1 MIMWYPIDGSSLPAE
16 PVADGNNVPVVKP
29 ADAELLE
36 RERDLARINRVLARA
51 GAGCG
56 GAVLIWGPAG
66 IGKSSLLA
74 QARAMAAAGGARVLR
89 ARGTELEREY
99 GLGVVRQLL
108 DPVLAAASAVQR
120 SEWLDAAAGDAARLV
135 GLAGAAPPPAAVT
148 ADPSFTILHG
158 LYWLCAQLASSGPV
172 SVVIDDAQW
181 ADTASLRYLAHL
193 LPRIEELRISLI
205 IGVRSGEGGEA
216 ADLLARLAADPL
228 SELVEPSPLSQAGV
242 GQLLA
247 RIVAQ
252 PVDPAFV
259 ARCHEA
265 TGGIPFL
272 VEHLARRFAAEG
284 VAATA
289 AAARQIEEFG
299 GDAVARWV
307 RLRLARL
314 GRPAFRLARAMA
326 ILESGEPAEAA
337 QLAGLVP
344 SEAAAARD
352 ALVAAGVLTSGRP
365 VTFLHAIVRRAIYDE
380 IGESER
386 AGRHRQAAQLLA
398 GARSPGELVAQHLL
412 ATEPAGDTW
421 VVDRLVQAAGR
432 AARVGAPESA
442 AAYLRRALAEPPA
455 PGERSAVLLEL
466 GRAEFNARQPDALAH
481 LKEAVRATSDV
492 RERTAAA
499 LVLALCLSNS
509 PPNGAVDSL
518 QLLDET
524 IASLSANDEPLAIL
538 LDTWAADIATLVPD
552 LAVREQARIRAARQR
567 ADLIAAPSREVLALA
582 ADIAVRSNEPAC
594 IGADL
599 AQRSLRAD
607 PNPLVAEVGTPSITV
622 LPAVAALLFSEHY
635 EALGPLVDTAIADAR
650 ATGDRAFIAG
660 ALCFRARAALNHGD
674 LASAE
679 FDARTALRVGEA
691 TWFRVLGVAFAIEVL
706 VERGSL
712 DEAEEDL
719 AAVAN
724 EVDGTISTVTFLRL
738 SRGRLRLAQLR
749 ADEALAD
756 FLSTGGVAMR
766 LGLDSPS
773 WIPWRSCAAL
783 ACLALG
789 DGGRAR
795 ELAAGEVALARAFGA
810 PRTLGVALHA
820 AGLAAVG
827 DDGEGLLREAVAS
840 LGAAGAVLDRARALC
855 DLGAWLRRGNRRADS
870 RELLREA
877 LDVAYRAG
885 AAPLAERAETELRA
899 AGARPRR
906 AVLTGADAMTA
917 SERRIAE
924 LAAAGLTNRQIAQAL
939 FITARTVEGHLT
951 SIFRK
956 LAIDSREHLHTA
968 L

>member
-1 MIMWYPIDGSSLPAE
+1 VRYPIDGRSPPEE
-16 PVADGNNVPVVKP
+16 PVAAGNNMPVAVKP
-29 ADAELLE
+29 TDAELLE
-36 RERDLARINRVLARA
+36 RELDLARINRVLARA
-51 GAGCG
+51 GAGSG

-74 QARAMAAAGGARVLR
+74 HARAMATAGGATVLR
-89 ARGTELEREY
+89 ARGGELEREY

-108 DPVLAAASAVQR
+108 DPVLAAASPAQR

-135 GLAGAAPPPAAVT
+135 GLAGALPPPTAVI
-148 ADPSFTILHG
+148 ADPSFGILHG

-172 SVVIDDAQW
+172 SVVVDDAQW
-181 ADTASLRYLAHL
+181 ADTASLRYLAYL
-193 LPRIEELRISLI
+193 LPRIEELRISMVI
-205 IGVRSGEGGEA
+205 AVRSGEGDGA
-216 ADLLARLAADPL
+216 SDLLATLAADPL
-228 SELVEPSPLSQAGV
+228 CELVEPSPLSQAGV
-242 GQLLA
+242 SWLLA
-247 RIVAQ
+247 RTVPQ
-252 PVDPAFV
+252 PLDPAFA

-284 VAATA
+284 ITATA
-289 AAARQIEEFG
+289 AAARQIEAFG
-299 GDAVARWV
+299 GDTVARWV

-337 QLAGLVP
+337 KLAGIVP

-365 VTFLHAIVRRAIYDE
+365 AAFVHPIVRRAVYDD
-380 IGESER
+380 IGEAER
-386 AGRHRQAAQLLA
+386 AARHRQAAQLLA
-398 GARSPGELVAQHLL
+398 RAGSPGERVAQHLL
-412 ATEPAGDTW
+412 ATEPAADAW
-421 VVDRLVQAAGR
+421 VVDRLFEAAGR
-432 AARVGAPESA
+432 AARVGASESA
-442 AAYLRRALAEPPA
+442 ATYLRRALVEPPA
-455 PGERSAVLLEL
+455 PGRRSAVLLEL

-481 LKEAVRATSDV
+481 LKDAVRAASDV
-492 RERTAAA
+492 RERTAAT
-499 LVLALCLSNS
+499 LILALCLSNS
-509 PPNGAVDSL
+509 PPDGAIDSL
-518 QLLDET
+518 RLLDET
-524 IASLSANDEPLAIL
+524 IASLSADDEPLAIL
-538 LDTWAADIATLVPD
+538 LDTWAADIATLAPD
-552 LAVREQARIRAARQR
+552 LAVREQARIRAVRRR
-567 ADLIAAPSREVLALA
+567 ANLIEAPSREVLALA

-599 AQRSLRAD
+599 ARRSLRAD
-607 PNPLVAEVGTPSITV
+607 PDPLVTAVGAPSITV

-635 EALGPLVDTAIADAR
+635 DELGPLVDKAIADAGT
-650 ATGDRAFIAG
+650 TGDRAFLAG

-674 LASAE
+674 LAAAE
-679 FDARTALRVGEA
+679 ADARTALRVGEA

-712 DEAEEDL
+712 EEAENDL
-719 AAVAN
+719 AAVAD

-756 FLSTGGVAMR
+756 FLSAGEVAMR

-789 DGGRAR
+789 EGDRAR
-795 ELAAGEVALARAFGA
+795 ELAAGELELARAFGA
-810 PRTLGVALHA
+810 PRALGVALHA
-820 AGLAAVG
+820 AGMADVG
-827 DDGEGLLREAVAS
+827 DDGDGLLREAVES
-840 LGAAGAVLDRARALC
+840 LGAAGAVLDRAGALC
-855 DLGAWLRRGNRRADS
+855 DLGARLRRANHRADS

-877 LDVAYRAG
+877 LDTAHRAG
-885 AAPLAERAETELRA
+885 AAPLAARAETELRA

-924 LAAAGLTNRQIAQAL
+924 LAASGLTNRQIAQAL

-956 LAIDSREHLHTA
+956 LAIDSREHLSTA

>member
-1 MIMWYPIDGSSLPAE
+1 MRYPIDGRSPPEE
-16 PVADGNNVPVVKP
+16 PVAAGNNMPVAVKP
-29 ADAELLE
+29 TDAELLE
-36 RERDLARINRVLARA
+36 RELDLARINRVLARA
-51 GAGCG
+51 GAGSG

-74 QARAMAAAGGARVLR
+74 HARAMATAGGARVLR
-89 ARGTELEREY
+89 ARGGELEREY

-108 DPVLAAASAVQR
+108 DPVLAAASAAQR
-120 SEWLDAAAGDAARLV
+120 AEWLDAAAGDAARLV
-135 GLAGAAPPPAAVT
+135 GLAGALPPPTAVI
-148 ADPSFTILHG
+148 ADPSFAILHG

-172 SVVIDDAQW
+172 SVVVDDAQW
-181 ADTASLRYLAHL
+181 ADTASLRYLAYL
-193 LPRIEELRISLI
+193 LPRIEELHISMI
-205 IGVRSGEGGEA
+205 IAVRSGEGDGA
-216 ADLLARLAADPL
+216 SDLLATLAADPL
-228 SELVEPSPLSQAGV
+228 CELVEPSPLSQAGV
-242 GQLLA
+242 SRLLA
-247 RIVAQ
+247 RTVPQ
-252 PVDPAFV
+252 PLDPAFA

-272 VEHLARRFAAEG
+272 VEHLARRFTAEG
-284 VAATA
+284 ITATA
-289 AAARQIEEFG
+289 AAARQIEAFG
-299 GDAVARWV
+299 GDTLARWV

-337 QLAGLVP
+337 KLAGIVP

-365 VTFLHAIVRRAIYDE
+365 AAFVHPIVRRAVYDD
-380 IGESER
+380 IGEAER
-386 AGRHRQAAQLLA
+386 AARHRQAAQLLA
-398 GARSPGELVAQHLL
+398 RAGSPGERVAQHLL
-412 ATEPAGDTW
+412 ATEPAADAW
-421 VVDRLVQAAGR
+421 VVDRLFEAAGR
-432 AARVGAPESA
+432 AARVGASESA
-442 AAYLRRALAEPPA
+442 ATYLRRALIEPPA
-455 PGERSAVLLEL
+455 PGRRSAVLLEL

-481 LKEAVRATSDV
+481 LKDAVRAAIDV
-492 RERTAAA
+492 RERTAAT
-499 LVLALCLSNS
+499 LILALCLSNS
-509 PPNGAVDSL
+509 PPDGAIDSL
-518 QLLDET
+518 RLLDET
-524 IASLSANDEPLAIL
+524 IASLSADDEPLAIL
-538 LDTWAADIATLVPD
+538 LDTWAADIATLAPD
-552 LAVREQARIRAARQR
+552 LAVREQARIRAVRRR
-567 ADLIAAPSREVLALA
+567 ANLIEAPSREVLALA

-599 AQRSLRAD
+599 ARRSLRAD
-607 PNPLVAEVGTPSITV
+607 PDPLVTAVGAPSITV

-635 EALGPLVDTAIADAR
+635 DELGPLVDKAIADAG
-650 ATGDRAFIAG
+650 ATGDRAFLAG

-674 LASAE
+674 LAAAE
-679 FDARTALRVGEA
+679 ADARTALRVGEA

-712 DEAEEDL
+712 EEAENDL
-719 AAVAN
+719 AAVAD

-756 FLSTGGVAMR
+756 FLSAGEVAMR

-789 DGGRAR
+789 EGDRAR
-795 ELAAGEVALARAFGA
+795 ELAAGELELARAFGA
-810 PRTLGVALHA
+810 PRALGVALRA
-820 AGLAAVG
+820 AGLADVG
-827 DDGEGLLREAVAS
+827 DDGDGLLREAVES
-840 LGAAGAVLDRARALC
+840 LGAAGAVLDRAGALC
-855 DLGAWLRRGNRRADS
+855 DLGARLRRANHRADS

-877 LDVAYRAG
+877 LDTAHRAG
-885 AAPLAERAETELRA
+885 AAPLASRAETELRA

-924 LAAAGLTNRQIAQAL
+924 LAASGLTNRQIAQAL

-956 LAIDSREHLHTA
+956 LAIDSREHLSTA